1 MGALPEVHQ
10 GGGKAPRRMY
20 ETSCAADGT
29 SAVGNLRWLRMKQ
42 HNDTNM
48 HQNALI
54 QESMVESVVGKRR
67 KKPQWAAPKVK
78 VMRVSDGE
86 KLSWTATTAFE
97 VLNEDG

>member
-1 MGALPEVHQ
+1 MKKGDIVRFKH
-10 GGGKAPRRMY
+10 K
-20 ETSCAADGT
+20 
-29 SAVGNLRWLRMKQ
+29 LRFRGQVFL
-42 HNDTNM
+42 
-48 HQNALI
+48 
-54 QESMVESVVGKRR
+54 VVGKRR